1 MTRKPRLLLL
11 LTALLVAALA
21 LVTTV
26 VLQNSMSNTHAA
38 AGETAP
44 MAAAAKTS
52 FPGLAA
58 AEGEP
63 ELPSMRTAAPAKG
76 QIVQADGPFDD
87 RFVLE
92 DLAFNGSAATG
103 ALKVTSDVSDLLEL
117 QVLAGFYDENG
128 ALLGTDRIVHH
139 MGSEGHNHAGPPEE
153 REEFTIPVPSN
164 LQGKAVAATVGVPVL
179 VNE

>member
-1 MTRKPRLLLL
+1 MTRNPRPLLL
-11 LTALLVAALA
+11 AGLLVAALA
-21 LVTTV
+21 LIAAV
-26 VLQNSMSNTHAA
+26 VLQNQTTNTHADA
-38 AGETAP
+38 AETTP

-63 ELPSMRTAAPAKG
+63 DLPALHTAAPAKG
-76 QIVQADGPFDD
+76 QILQAAGPFDD

-92 DLAFNGSAATG
+92 ELAFSGSAATG

-128 ALLGTDRIVHH
+128 ALLGMDRIVHH
-139 MGSEGHNHAGPPEE
+139 MGSEGHNHSGPPEE
-153 REEFTIPVPSN
+153 REKFTIPVPSD
-164 LQGKAVAATVGVPVL
+164 LQGKAVSAAVGVPVL